1 MLLSKENPDLYGT
14 HHSWEEWTTL
24 ELSTGL
30 QKSMPDLLQEIR
42 AIRFES
48 NRGTTCRILEA
59 TGLGIEVH
67 VKWKLANNKYRFGGG
82 LIERTRG
89 KLRGMFGRLR
99 HEGKPIVKRIYDG
112 HIHL

>member
-1 MLLSKENPDLYGT
+1 MLLTKENADQYGT
-14 HHSWEEWTTL
+14 HHSWEEWNTL

-30 QKSMPDLLQEIR
+30 QKSMPDLLDQIR

-48 NRGTTCRILEA
+48 NSGTKCWISEA
-59 TGLGIEVH
+59 TGVGVH
-67 VKWKLANNKYRFGGG
+67 VKWKLANNKDRFGGG
-82 LIERTRG
+82 LIERTHR
-89 KLRGMFGRLR
+89 KLRGMFGELR